1 MIEFFFVI
9 QQSDVQ
15 QNKKICSLE
24 NELMML
30 KKQLQQ
36 EVSWKDKYDCIK
48 NKTSQELIHLRKA
61 LGSSLKNVA
70 LDPHASMMRTES
82 KW

>member
-1 MIEFFFVI
+1 
-9 QQSDVQ
+9 
-15 QNKKICSLE
+15 
-24 NELMML
+24 ML

-61 LGSSLKNVA
+61 LGNSLRNVA
-70 LDPHASMMRTES
+70 LDPHANMIRTES